1 MKYLIIY
8 LFVFC
13 GFNYKISA
21 QDVTVKEPDFVGEGI
36 LLVDNNT
43 ALPLEKCKVN
53 IETKMYFNA
62 SGLNIVVNE
71 CCSKISSKVGQLR
84 LVIKVQDNSLSPISS
99 LEAFRLNSNKKNRSI
114 EYMKLG
120 NFGRMKEGTK
130 METLSFTGSKFGTS
144 SYILTFQDIKPGE
157 YGVVLESEKK
167 NIGGGG
173 VLNNVVGP
181 TSILC
186 FSIK

>member
-1 MKYLIIY
+1 
-8 LFVFC
+8 
-13 GFNYKISA
+13 
-21 QDVTVKEPDFVGEGI
+21 
-36 LLVDNNT
+36 
-43 ALPLEKCKVN
+43 
-53 IETKMYFNA
+53 
-62 SGLNIVVNE
+62 
-71 CCSKISSKVGQLR
+71 
-84 LVIKVQDNSLSPISS
+84 
-99 LEAFRLNSNKKNRSI
+99 
-114 EYMKLG
+114 MKLG